1 MEKIK
6 IDRKKFIY
14 KNVKLSVK
22 KGPFV
27 KYRVPYASVRPNGIV
42 VKDSRKPF
50 FMILR

>member
-6 IDRKKFIY
+6 IDRKKFLY
-14 KNVKLSVK
+14 KSVKLSVK

-27 KYRVPYASVRPNGIV
+27 KYRVPSASVMPNGIV
-42 VKDSRKPF
+42 KKDSKKPF